1 MIDKDAGCV
10 DDLEDLES
18 KDLYDIITDIIFAN
32 PQETDAPGNFVGII
46 KRYSLTELVRAIGI
60 TRMPTTRLI
69 SQCKKRLSDWK
80 GREMFERVMVE
91 NYGFEF
97 RRNGGDNTLS
107 QHLKFNEMLEDGLRV
122 TGEELYGLEDLR
134 SDSYCDI
141 SQFEVRYMFQHY
153 NGFKWPD
160 KNMELEIFCQS
171 LVHDLS
177 KSQELSEEGTRLRYG
192 NIESALNSILISDFD
207 KLCSGWHTIQ
217 EKLSHPCMFA
227 RHAET

>member
-1 MIDKDAGCV
+1 
-10 DDLEDLES
+10 
-18 KDLYDIITDIIFAN
+18 
-32 PQETDAPGNFVGII
+32 
-46 KRYSLTELVRAIGI
+46 
-60 TRMPTTRLI
+60 
-69 SQCKKRLSDWK
+69 
-80 GREMFERVMVE
+80 MFERVMVE

-192 NIESALNSILISDFD
+192 NIESALNSISTNFVQVGTQYKRSSVTLACSLDTL
-207 KLCSGWHTIQ
+207 KLDV
-217 EKLSHPCMFA
+217 ED
-227 RHAET
+227 